1 MRLTR
6 RSGLGKRY
14 LIFSAVESKKNTRY
28 FDDGIPSV
36 SFYFPNKSLCVPVGI
51 MLTRVNHSQ
60 FDRLVANPAECDI
73 HDDQSS
79 FRLMRDPYS
88 SLEVLR
94 C

>member
-1 MRLTR
+1 MIVYLQII
-6 RSGLGKRY
+6 GLCY
-14 LIFSAVESKKNTRY
+14 LIFSAVESKRKTPGILMMGYRVRLFTFQINRY
-28 FDDGIPSV
+28 VFL
-36 SFYFPNKSLCVPVGI
+36 FGI
-51 MLTRVNHSQ
+51 MLTRVK
-60 FDRLVANPAECDI
+60 ANPAECDI

>member
-1 MRLTR
+1 MLWKARKTPGILMMGYRVCLFTFQIN
-6 RSGLGKRY
+6 RY
-14 LIFSAVESKKNTRY
+14 VFLF
-28 FDDGIPSV
+28 
-36 SFYFPNKSLCVPVGI
+36 GI